1 MGSLFRCALLLTTTA
16 LLPGADRPSISAV
29 RLDTPN
35 QNIHVDGRLDDQAW
49 TLAPVVSL
57 TQQAPHPG
65 GASPFLTSA
74 KVLVTPKGIYIGI
87 RCADPDPSHLSIH
100 SLLRDA
106 DLTGD
111 DTVAVVLDTS
121 GDART
126 GYFFRVNAGGAR
138 QDGLISGPE
147 SYSNDWDGIWEAA
160 TTRDEG
166 GWTAEIFIPSRT
178 LRFNPAKDT
187 WGLNLERF
195 VARERVTLRWSSPTL
210 DSRLEDMSRSGA
222 LTGLQGL
229 ERGRGYSVTPVLSG
243 QSFRDFRSRET
254 SSRARLGLD
263 VTGPIGEQMTG
274 VLTLRPDFAD
284 TEVDLQQIN
293 LTRFPLLYPEK
304 RAFFLEGANQFQ
316 FGLGLESTFL
326 PFFSRTIGLASG
338 EMVPLD
344 VGLKALGRVGDVSVG
359 ALGVRQQGLGE
370 DPSRALGTARIAWD
384 VDKHFRMGYLGTRGN
399 PAGPAKNGFDG
410 VDLLWHTSEA
420 FGDKNFLVG
429 AWGGWSSGDLPM
441 GKHEGYGIKV
451 DYPNDLWDIAGTWNQ
466 FGDALAPAL
475 GYLPRPGT
483 RQSTLNGAYQPRPT
497 APSLQWIRQAFFE
510 VQYLR
515 VEDLLGRVQTW
526 QLFLA
531 PFNIIT
537 PQGDHFEINAQPE
550 FERLSVPFE
559 IVPGVS
565 IPVGDYRFDRYRIQ
579 VESASSRRWQANST
593 VWFGDFYGGRLTQ
606 WVRGAGYTS
615 SEGRWRIVA
624 SSEVDFGHLP
634 WGDFT
639 QKLLSVRNEF
649 AWSADL
655 VLSAIGQYETESRH
669 AGGQL
674 RLRWTPRPE
683 LEVFLVGDR
692 TWLNPLET
700 GPMRLVPQQQRL
712 SFKVRWT
719 FRP

>member
-1 MGSLFRCALLLTTTA
+1 MGSKFRSAFLLSVTT
-16 LLPGADRPSISAV
+16 LLQGADRPSIQAI
-29 RLDTPN
+29 RLDAQT
-35 QNIHVDGRLDDQAW
+35 QGIHVDGRLDEPAW
-49 TLAPVVSL
+49 ALAPMVSL
-57 TQQAPHPG
+57 TQQAPRPG
-65 GASPFLTSA
+65 EACPFTTSA
-74 KVLVTPKGIYIGI
+74 KVLVTPKGIYLGI
-87 RCADPDPSHLSIH
+87 RCLDPDPKHLSIH

-121 GDART
+121 GDGRT
-126 GYFFRVNAGGAR
+126 GYFFRINAGGAR

-147 SYSNDWDGIWEAA
+147 SYSLDWDGIWEAA

-187 WGLNLERF
+187 WGLNFERF

-210 DSRLEDMSRSGA
+210 DSRLEDMSRNGI

-229 ERGRGYSVTPVLSG
+229 ERGRGFSVTPSLSG
-243 QSFRDFRSRET
+243 QSFRDFQTREAST
-254 SSRARLGLD
+254 RARLGVDL
-263 VTGPIGEQMTG
+263 TAPLGEQMHG
-274 VLTLRPDFAD
+274 VLTLRPDFAE
-284 TEVDLQQIN
+284 TEVDIQRIN

-304 RAFFLEGANQFQ
+304 RAFFLEGANLFQ
-316 FGLGLESTFL
+316 FGIGLDSIFL
-326 PFFSRTIGLASG
+326 PFFSRTIGLVNG

-344 VGLKALGRVGDVSVG
+344 AGLKVLGRVGEVSVG
-359 ALGVRQQGLGE
+359 ALGVRQQGLGD
-370 DPSRALGTARIAWD
+370 DPSRTLGTARVAWD
-384 VDKHFRMGYLGTRGN
+384 ASKNFRVGYLGTRGD
-399 PAGPAKNGFDG
+399 PVGIARNGFDG

-429 AWGGWSSGDLPM
+429 TWGGRSSGDLPA
-441 GKHEGYGIKV
+441 GKRDGFGIKV

-466 FGDALAPAL
+466 FGDALVPAL

-483 RQSTLNGAYQPRPT
+483 RQSTLNGSFQPRPT

-531 PFNIIT
+531 PFNIVT

-550 FERLSVPFE
+550 FERLPVPFE
-559 IVPGVS
+559 IVPGVV
-565 IPVGDYRFDRYRIQ
+565 IPVGDYRFDRYRLQ
-579 VESASSRRWQANST
+579 AESSSSRRWQVSST

-615 SEGRWRIVA
+615 QEGRWRIVA

-634 WGDFT
+634 WGDFM
-639 QKLLSVRNEF
+639 QKLVTLRNEL

-655 VLSAIGQYETESRH
+655 VLSVIAQYETESRNL
-669 AGGQL
+669 GGQV

-692 TWLNPLET
+692 TWLNPLDT
-700 GPMRLVPQQQRL
+700 GPMRLLPQQQRV